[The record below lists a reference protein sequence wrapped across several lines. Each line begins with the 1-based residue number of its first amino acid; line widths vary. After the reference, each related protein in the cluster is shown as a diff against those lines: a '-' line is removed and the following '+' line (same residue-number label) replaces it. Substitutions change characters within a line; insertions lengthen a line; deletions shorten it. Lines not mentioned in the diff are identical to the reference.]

1 MTYIVVRGSRSAC
14 GLHPGSVTWR
24 ECPHCARAAALT
36 DAALATVKPTPPK
49 QPGKPLTDKARAYVV
64 YEPLRARKAR
74 NAIVPNRES
83 RP

>member
-36 DAALATVKPTPPK
+36 EAALATVRPAPPK
-49 QPGKPLTDKARAYVV
+49 QPGKPLTESMRASMVFETPAR
-64 YEPLRARKAR
+64 RKAR
-74 NAIVPNRES
+74 VAIVPNRGRS
-83 RP
+83 V